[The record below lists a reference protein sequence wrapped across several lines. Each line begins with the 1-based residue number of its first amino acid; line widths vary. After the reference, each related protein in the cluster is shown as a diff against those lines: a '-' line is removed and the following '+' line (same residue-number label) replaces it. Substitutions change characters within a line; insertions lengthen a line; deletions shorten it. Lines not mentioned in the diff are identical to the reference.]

1 MAELSTL
8 ARPYAKAAFELAR
21 DEKHLAEWSALLRGI
36 AEAVRDPKVAAA
48 IGHPSVG
55 RGQLA
60 EALIGGLGQAA
71 SSEAKNLLRLLA
83 EYNRLRLAPAIA
95 EQFEQLRAEHES
107 RVDVEIV
114 SASPVDSA
122 QQQALVAAV
131 KKKLQR
137 EVQVEWKTDPNL
149 IAGALIRA
157 GDTVIDGS
165 VAGELTRLRQT
176 LTA

>member
-8 ARPYAKAAFELAR
+8 ARPYAKAVFELAKA
-21 DEKHLAEWSALLRGI
+21 EKKLADWSGLLRGV
-36 AEAVRDPKVAAA
+36 ADAVRDPRVAGA

-60 EALIGGLGQAA
+60 DLLIEGLGKAA
-71 SSEAKNLLRLLA
+71 SDEAKNLLRLLS
-83 EYNRLRLAPAIA
+83 EYNRLKLAPAIA
-95 EQFEQLRAEHES
+95 EQFEQLRAEYES

-114 SASPVDSA
+114 SASPIDAA

-137 EVQVEWKTDPNL
+137 EVQVEWKTDPHL

-165 VAGELTRLRQT
+165 VSGELTRLRQT

>member
-8 ARPYAKAAFELAR
+8 ARPYAKAVFELAKA
-21 DEKHLAEWSALLRGI
+21 EKKLADWSALLQGL
-36 AEAVRDPKVAAA
+36 AVAVRDPKVAGA
-48 IGHPSVG
+48 IGHPSIG

-60 EALIGGLGQAA
+60 DILIQALGAKASAEAN
-71 SSEAKNLLRLLA
+71 NLLRLLS
-83 EYNRLRLAPAIA
+83 EYKRLKLVPAIA

-114 SASPVDSA
+114 SATPVNTA

-137 EVQVEWKTDPNL
+137 DVQVEWKTDPNL
-149 IAGALIRA
+149 LAGALIRA
-157 GDTVIDGS
+157 GDTVIDGTVS
-165 VAGELTRLRQT
+165 GELARLRQT